1 MKITSVK
8 FVKGVV
14 HEDTLFSNGIP
25 QIAFVGRSNVGKS
38 SLINALTSSN
48 ISKTSSFPGRTQEI
62 NVFLINESIYFVDL
76 PGYGFARVGGVGKQ
90 KIATLIDTYL
100 FHPDAHHKKIVL
112 IIDANTG
119 MTEQDKMMF
128 DELESR
134 GKDFIIALG
143 KIDRMNQSD
152 FHHRLIEVQR
162 FAGDHL
168 VFPCS
173 SKTKKGIEAI
183 IACVLSED

>member
-14 HEDTLFSNGIP
+14 REDAIFSDRIP
-25 QIAFVGRSNVGKS
+25 QIAFIGRSNVGKS
-38 SLINALTSSN
+38 SLINALTNSS

-62 NVFLINESIYFVDL
+62 NVFLINESVYFIDL
-76 PGYGFARVGGVGKQ
+76 PGYGFTRVAGAGKQ

-100 FHPDAHHKKIVL
+100 FHPDTNQRKIVL

-119 MTEQDKMMF
+119 MTDQDKSMF
-128 DELESR
+128 DELENH
-134 GKDFIIALG
+134 GKDFIIALS

-152 FHHRLIEVQR
+152 FHHRLIEVQQ
-162 FAGDHL
+162 FAGDHS

-173 SKTKKGIEAI
+173 SKSKRGIDAI
-183 IACVLSED
+183 IDCILSD

>member
-1 MKITSVK
+1 MKIKSVK
-8 FVKGVV
+8 FIKGVV
-14 HEDTLFSNGIP
+14 REDAIFSNGIP
-25 QIAFVGRSNVGKS
+25 QIAFIGRSNVGKS
-38 SLINALTSSN
+38 SLINALTSSS

-62 NVFLINESIYFVDL
+62 NVFLVNDSVYFVDL
-76 PGYGFARVGGVGKQ
+76 PGYGFTRVAGVGKQ
-90 KIATLIDTYL
+90 KIATLIDSYL
-100 FHPDAHHKKIVL
+100 FHPDADQKKIVL

-119 MTEQDKMMF
+119 MTEQDKSMF

-134 GKDFIIALG
+134 GKDFIIAFS

-152 FHHRLIEVQR
+152 FHHRLVEIKQ

-173 SKTKKGIEAI
+173 SKSKKGIDAI
-183 IACVLSED
+183 VAHILSD